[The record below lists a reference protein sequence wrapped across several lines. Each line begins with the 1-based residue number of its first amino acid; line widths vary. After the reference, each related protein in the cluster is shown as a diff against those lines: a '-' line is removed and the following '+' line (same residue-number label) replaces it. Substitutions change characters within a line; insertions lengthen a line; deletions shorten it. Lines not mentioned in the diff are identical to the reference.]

1 MTCWE
6 VFTVGK
12 NPYAGVDPFSLMR
25 YLERGE
31 RLDKPLN
38 AACSEEMFTKYIH
51 SLKMMCM
58 HYYSYEMMKS
68 CWNGVPGKRPTFSE
82 LVTVISSGL
91 EIMGNYLDLTSPTL
105 PTELHIS
112 ACDAE
117 MKK

>member
-1 MTCWE
+1 
-6 VFTVGK
+6 
-12 NPYAGVDPFSLMR
+12 
-25 YLERGE
+25 
-31 RLDKPLN
+31 
-38 AACSEEMFTKYIH
+38 
-51 SLKMMCM
+51 
-58 HYYSYEMMKS
+58 MMKS